1 MMASTTAQTSAR
13 GGARDEPPPDAER
26 DEAPQERLDRNQT
39 ELMTELRV
47 AGAGVQVLFGF
58 LLIVPFNNRWT
69 ALSSFDRDVYFVA
82 LICVAIA
89 AVLLI
94 APMVHHRLLFRERE
108 KGYLVRVGNLS
119 AIVAMVFLSVG
130 LTAILVLVSNVVFGG
145 LAPVIVGII
154 AAPAIG
160 WLWFG
165 VALAKRESG

>member
-1 MMASTTAQTSAR
+1 MATSIR
-13 GGARDEPPPDAER
+13 ESDTGR

-58 LLIVPFNNRWT
+58 LLIVPFNTRWSDV
-69 ALSSFDRDVYFVA
+69 SSFDRAVYFVA
-82 LICVAIA
+82 LICVAVA

-94 APMVHHRLLFRERE
+94 APMVHHRLLFGEGE
-108 KGYLVRVGNLS
+108 KGYLVRVGNRS

-130 LTAILVLVSNVVFGG
+130 LTAILVLISNVVFGG
-145 LAPVIVGII
+145 VTPVIVGIV
-154 AAPAIG
+154 AAATLG

-165 VALAKRESG
+165 VALAKRESR

>member
-1 MMASTTAQTSAR
+1 MTTRSR
-13 GGARDEPPPDAER
+13 EPDLRPVDGDVPPPDAER

-58 LLIVPFNNRWT
+58 LLIVPFNSRWT

-82 LICVAIA
+82 LLCVAIA

-94 APMVHHRLLFRERE
+94 APMVHHRLLFREHE
-108 KGYLVRVGNLS
+108 KGYLVRVGNLG

-160 WLWFG
+160 RGWLYRRH
-165 VALAKRESG
+165 ASS

>member
-1 MMASTTAQTSAR
+1 MASTTAQSSAR
-13 GGARDEPPPDAER
+13 GDARDEPPPDAER

-58 LLIVPFNNRWT
+58 LLIVPFNSRWT

-82 LICVAIA
+82 LLCVAIA

-108 KGYLVRVGNLS
+108 KGYLVRIGNLD
-119 AIVAMVFLSVG
+119 AIVAMAFLSVG
-130 LTAILVLVSNVVFGG
+130 LTAILVLVTNVVFGG
-145 LAPVIVGII
+145 LAPVIVGIV
-154 AAPAIG
+154 AAAAIG

-165 VALAKRESG
+165 VALAKRESR

>member
-1 MMASTTAQTSAR
+1 MATTVR
-13 GGARDEPPPDAER
+13 PDDTGR
-26 DEAPQERLDRNQT
+26 HEAPKERLDRNET

-69 ALSSFDRDVYFVA
+69 ALSSFDRDVYFVG
-82 LICVAIA
+82 LLCVAIA

-94 APMVHHRLLFRERE
+94 APMVHHRLLFREGE
-108 KGYLVRVGNLS
+108 KSYLVRIGNRA
-119 AIVAMVFLSVG
+119 AIVAMVFLSLG

-145 LAPVIVGII
+145 LTPVVVGVV
-154 AAPAIG
+154 AAPALG

-165 VALAKRESG
+165 VALTRRA

>member
-1 MMASTTAQTSAR
+1 MASTTAQSPAR
-13 GGARDEPPPDAER
+13 GAARDEPPPDAER

-69 ALSSFDRDVYFVA
+69 ALSSFDRDAYFVA
-82 LICVAIA
+82 LLCVAIA

-94 APMVHHRLLFRERE
+94 APMVQHRLLFRERE
-108 KGYLVRVGNLS
+108 KGYLVRIGNLS

-145 LAPVIVGII
+145 LAPVIVGIV
-154 AAPAIG
+154 AALAIG

-165 VALAKRESG
+165 VALAKRESR